1 MRLSLLR
8 RTGLVGLVVASLVV
22 PGAVPAQA
30 AETGTVSGRL
40 TTSTGVGAAHVTVY
54 VYEPRNF
61 FVISR
66 TDTDAD
72 GNWSVTGLTTGSYA
86 VGFRLTDGP
95 EQFYRQQTSPWD
107 ADQITVTADETT
119 TVDEQLLATG
129 TISGQIRDTAGNP
142 VGDLLLEARKVDSDE
157 VVYARTG
164 PDGRYRMS
172 AWVGAHRISF
182 APIEG
187 LWQRQYVPGEID
199 EEEAG
204 EYTVTAGAETAVDDT
219 VLPAGSLS
227 GTLTSATGTPIA
239 DAYVG
244 VNTVNMRGGADT
256 RTASDGTFTVP
267 VLLAGA
273 YKIMFDTGSRQQFYD
288 GKLTHEEA
296 DVITV
301 QGGQNTTVTE
311 SILGTGSVQVSA
323 VDSVT
328 GAPIADFCA
337 SPGGCSNGTG
347 KVVVTGLPE
356 GRHDLHLYTNS
367 RRYFARD
374 LLGVQ
379 VRANQTTQISPAMR
393 PGAVI
398 TTTVVDAQTGA
409 ALSGVCLAAF
419 LPKRAALLDG
429 YGNCSDQLGRVSVGP
444 LATGTYK
451 LFATTN
457 RDTYGRQWVGPA
469 GGTGD
474 ERQAAAVEATAG
486 TVVAGPQVRMD
497 RAGTISGTVT
507 DAATGAPL
515 RDVFVSVLTGHPG
528 VGAEDAT
535 TGADGRYT
543 LTKLGPY
550 AWPVV
555 FGSHPYGYQW
565 SGNAV
570 SRFTATPVTV
580 AAGGTATHDM
590 AMRAAS
596 RATGAVT
603 TPDGTPF
610 TGGFVIARSV
620 DTGDIAAADWVEN
633 GRFDVP
639 VLGQQRIYFTYEL
652 TLGEE
657 SVSGTYRLPDA
668 DGVLRVARYT
678 VPTTGTLTA
687 DLVVSV
693 STG

>member
-1 MRLSLLR
+1 MRLSLAR
-8 RTGLVGLVVASLVV
+8 RAALVGVAVVSLVL
-22 PGAVPAQA
+22 PGALPAQA
-30 AETGTVSGRL
+30 ATGTVSGRL
-40 TTSTGVGAAHVTVY
+40 TTSTGAGAADVSVY
-54 VYEPRNF
+54 VYEPTNF
-61 FVISR
+61 FVIGWTR
-66 TDTDAD
+66 TDTD
-72 GNWSVTGLTTGSYA
+72 GNWSVPDLATGSYA
-86 VGFRLTDGP
+86 VGFKLPDGP
-95 EQFYRQQTSPWD
+95 EQFYRQQTTPWD
-107 ADQITVTADETT
+107 ADRITVTSDGTT
-119 TVDEQLLATG
+119 TVDEQLLPTG
-129 TISGQIRDTAGNP
+129 TISGQIRDAAGNP
-142 VGDLLLEARKVDSDE
+142 VADLLLEARRVDTDE
-157 VVYARTG
+157 VVYTRTG

-172 AWVGAHRISF
+172 AWVGSHRVSF
-182 APIEG
+182 EPIEG
-187 LWQRQYVPGEID
+187 LRQRQYVPGEID

-204 EYTVTAGAETAVDDT
+204 RYAVTAGSETVADDT
-219 VLPAGSLS
+219 VLPTGSLS
-227 GTLTSATGTPIA
+227 GTLTSATGTPIV

-256 RTASDGTFTVP
+256 RTAADGTFAVP
-267 VLLAGA
+267 TLLAGS
-273 YKIMFDTGSRQQFYD
+273 YKIMFDTGDRQQYYD
-288 GKLTHEEA
+288 GKLVHEEA
-296 DVITV
+296 DVVTV

-311 SILGTGSVQVSA
+311 SMLGTGSVQVTA

-328 GAPIADFCA
+328 GAPIADFCV

-347 KVVVTGLPE
+347 KVTVTELPE
-356 GRHDLHLYTNS
+356 GRHDLYLYTNS

-374 LLGVQ
+374 LLGVR
-379 VRANQTTQISPAMR
+379 VRAGQTTQVSPKMR

-409 ALSGVCLAAF
+409 ALPDVCLAAF

-429 YGNCSDQLGRVSVGP
+429 YGNCSDRLGRISVGP

-451 LFATTN
+451 LFATPS
-457 RDTYGRQWVGPA
+457 RDTYGRQWVGA
-469 GGTGD
+469 TGGTGD
-474 ERQAAAVEATAG
+474 ERQAAAVQATAG
-486 TVVAGPQVRMD
+486 TVVTGPQVRMD
-497 RAGTISGTVT
+497 RAGTVSGVVT
-507 DAATGAPL
+507 DAVTGAPL
-515 RDVFVSVLTGHPG
+515 RDLFVSVLTGHPG

-535 TGADGRYT
+535 TDEDGRYT

-555 FGSHPYGYQW
+555 FASRPYGYQW

-610 TGGFVIARSV
+610 TGGYVIARSA
-620 DTGDIAAADWVEN
+620 DTGDVAAADWVEN

-639 VLGQQRIYFTYEL
+639 VRGQQRVYFTYEL

-657 SVSGTYRLPDA
+657 SVSGTYKLPDA
-668 DGVLRVARYT
+668 DGVLRVALFT
-678 VPTTGTLTA
+678 VPATGTLTA
-687 DLVVSV
+687 DLVVS
-693 STG
+693 TG